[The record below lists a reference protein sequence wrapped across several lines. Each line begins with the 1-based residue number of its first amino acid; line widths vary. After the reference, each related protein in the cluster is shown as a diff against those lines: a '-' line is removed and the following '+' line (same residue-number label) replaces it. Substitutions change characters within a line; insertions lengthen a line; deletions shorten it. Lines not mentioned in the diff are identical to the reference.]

1 MTQQGPR
8 ACLVRVDHGEEEG
21 IFHMFGHVKDLDEGN
36 NPYVHL
42 IAVVELKDGRV
53 IQVEPGFL
61 RFAKS

>member
-1 MTQQGPR
+1 MTDQGPR
-8 ACLVRVDHGEEEG
+8 ACTVGFGDGEREG
-21 IFHMFGHVKDLDEGN
+21 IFHMFGHVKALDEGN

-53 IQVEPGFL
+53 IEVEPASV